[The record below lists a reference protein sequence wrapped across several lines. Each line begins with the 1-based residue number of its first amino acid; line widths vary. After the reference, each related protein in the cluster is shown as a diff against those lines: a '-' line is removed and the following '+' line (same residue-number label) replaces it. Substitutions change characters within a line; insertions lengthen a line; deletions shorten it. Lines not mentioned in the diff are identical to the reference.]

1 LKENGMKLKQYF
13 AKATYVVVLAIF
25 SSSAIASSLVEF
37 FRSLNVDDARGVSRL
52 LQQGMDPNAVDERGQ
67 SALFVALRAEAS
79 QSVAVLLAAPQVRVD
94 AANAL
99 GETPLMMAALRGNVE
114 VARQLLARGAA
125 VNREG
130 WTPLHYAASGP
141 NTAMVGLLLDAG
153 AAIDAPSPNRST
165 PLMLA
170 ARYGSESS
178 VDLLLRRGANP
189 KLRNDLDLDASAFA
203 LQGDRDA
210 LSRRLAALV
219 R

>member
-1 LKENGMKLKQYF
+1 MKFKQYF
-13 AKATYVVVLAIF
+13 AKAAYVVVLAAV
-25 SSSAIASSLVEF
+25 SSVAIADSLVDF
-37 FRSLNVDDARGVSRL
+37 FRSLNVDDARSVSRL
-52 LQQGMDPNAVDERGQ
+52 LQQGIDPNSVDERGQ
-67 SALFVALRAEAS
+67 SALFVALRAESA
-79 QSVAVLLAAPQVRVD
+79 QSVAVLLAAPQLRVD

-130 WTPLHYAASGP
+130 WTPLHYAASSS

-170 ARYGSESS
+170 ARYGAESS

-189 KLRNDLDLDASAFA
+189 KLRNDLDLDASDFA
-203 LQGDRDA
+203 RQGDRDA
-210 LSRRLAALV
+210 LSRRLGQVV